1 MEAKGIQFRGLF
13 TFIYMPCL
21 HHHVRRVRG
30 GDCRKAN
37 AEPLLSTLLLCLITP
52 PALNYYY
59 GTAYA
64 HKIMLGACDV
74 DVVGCFPCRDKPAD
88 QGGVVIAGCV

>member
-1 MEAKGIQFRGLF
+1 
-13 TFIYMPCL
+13 MPNPII
-21 HHHVRRVRG
+21 G
-30 GDCRKAN
+30 T
-37 AEPLLSTLLLCLITP
+37 PLVSNHPSRIKLTTMALC
-52 PALNYYY
+52 
-59 GTAYA
+59 A